1 MQEAGLGNGFSTEI
15 LLYSGDILAS
25 RIATILK
32 DEWKAIGVDLKV
44 TVLEAGTVRARRK
57 VSDFDMIKSY
67 YTSDVIDPD
76 ELVAFGID
84 YAGGAIA
91 KYMNFKN
98 DRISALAAAA
108 EAEMNPQKR
117 KAMYFE
123 IQKVAYDQFAAIP
136 LYYADNLTALTDRVH
151 DFMQLPT
158 ANYRLWETWLSK

>member
-1 MQEAGLGNGFSTEI
+1 
-15 LLYSGDILAS
+15 
-25 RIATILK
+25 
-32 DEWKAIGVDLKV
+32 
-44 TVLEAGTVRARRK
+44 
-57 VSDFDMIKSY
+57 MIKGY

-76 ELVAFGID
+76 ELVAFAID

-117 KAMYFE
+117 RAMYFD
-123 IQKVAYDQFAAIP
+123 IQKMAYEQFAVIP
-136 LYYADNLTALTDRVH
+136 LYYADNRTALTDRVH

>member
-1 MQEAGLGNGFSTEI
+1 LDPGA
-15 LLYSGDILAS
+15 
-25 RIATILK
+25 
-32 DEWKAIGVDLKV
+32 
-44 TVLEAGTVRARRK
+44 VRARRK
-57 VSDFDMIKSY
+57 AGDFDMIKSY

-108 EAEMNPQKR
+108 EAELNPQKR

-123 IQKVAYDQFAAIP
+123 IQKIAYEQCAVIP
-136 LYYADNLTALTDRVH
+136 LYYADNRTALTDRVQ